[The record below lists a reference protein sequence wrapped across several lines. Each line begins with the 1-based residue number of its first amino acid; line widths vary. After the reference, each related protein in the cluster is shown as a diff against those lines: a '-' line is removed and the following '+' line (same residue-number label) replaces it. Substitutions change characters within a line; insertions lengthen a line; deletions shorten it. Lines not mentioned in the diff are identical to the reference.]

1 MPGETLFETS
11 RARVLRLEEDDGD
24 ATQALFERC
33 SDFFALVFGHPPGQA
48 ETQSHFTGLPEGRTY
63 DDKFV
68 AGIFVGDE
76 MAGTLDAIRDHPH
89 PGGWALGL
97 LLLDPAHRGNGL
109 GREVYEGFERWA
121 AGFGA
126 REIRI
131 VVQQQNRRARA
142 FWDGLGFAV
151 ERTENR
157 RQGVLD
163 SVCHIMVGRLDPR
176 RAG

>member
-1 MPGETLFETS
+1 MPGEMLFATPRV
-11 RARVLRLEEDDGD
+11 RALRLEAEDGD

-33 SDFFALVFGHPPGQA
+33 DDFFALVYGHPPGPA
-48 ETQSHFTGLPEGRTY
+48 ETQSHFIGLPEGRTY

-97 LLLDPAHRGNGL
+97 LLLDPAHRGAGL
-109 GREVYEGFERWA
+109 GREVYRAFERWA
-121 AGFGA
+121 AGLGA
-126 REIRI
+126 REVRI
-131 VVQQQNRRARA
+131 VVQEQNARARM
-142 FWDGLGFAV
+142 FWERLGFEV

-163 SVCHIMVGRLDPR
+163 SICQIMV
-176 RAG
+176 RATTKPL